1 MGKYGKMMINQR
13 IWGYPTCRQTQNLEF
28 ESWSASTSPVPWA
41 IGNFARLDDF
51 FVLFLGIDFAQ
62 PIQNRIVAGPA
73 DQERCWVAQLE
84 DLFGKVSNL
93 KGVIWCNNIL

>member
-1 MGKYGKMMINQR
+1 MEKYGKVWENDDSPEDLGI
-13 IWGYPTCRQTQNLEF
+13 PNLQANPK
-28 ESWSASTSPVPWA
+28 SRVWILVCIYITSTMA

-84 DLFGKVSNL
+84 DLR
-93 KGVIWCNNIL
+93 

>member
-1 MGKYGKMMINQR
+1 M
-13 IWGYPTCRQTQNLEF
+13 
-28 ESWSASTSPVPWA
+28 A

-62 PIQNRIVAGPA
+62 AIQYRIVAGPA

-84 DLFGKVSNL
+84 DLR
-93 KGVIWCNNIL
+93 